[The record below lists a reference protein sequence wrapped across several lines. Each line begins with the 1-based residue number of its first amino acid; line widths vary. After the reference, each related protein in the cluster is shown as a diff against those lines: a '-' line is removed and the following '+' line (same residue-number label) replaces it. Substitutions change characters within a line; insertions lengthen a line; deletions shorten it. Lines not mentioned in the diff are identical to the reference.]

1 MARGNKKKKAR
12 AASPGVPPVS
22 TPSAKWQWEE
32 KEIDHMSS
40 FLSKYRQAN
49 SAGRKK
55 IVDYL
60 GATFISER
68 NLDEGNAD
76 IVAQFIAG
84 VSRVYCS

>member
-1 MARGNKKKKAR
+1 
-12 AASPGVPPVS
+12 
-22 TPSAKWQWEE
+22 
-32 KEIDHMSS
+32 MSS

-84 VSRVYCS
+84 VSRVYGS